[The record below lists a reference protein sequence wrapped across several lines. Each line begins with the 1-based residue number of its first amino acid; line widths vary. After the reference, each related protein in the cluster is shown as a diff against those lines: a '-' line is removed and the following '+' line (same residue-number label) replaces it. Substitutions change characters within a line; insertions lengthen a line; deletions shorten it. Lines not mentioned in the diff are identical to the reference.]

1 MNTNKY
7 YKIALVL
14 IIGLLTNC
22 SAKIKSVKSPDF
34 NQKPTRILFTLENK
48 STDEGP
54 GDFFDAFSEAF
65 IAELKKRNIEC
76 IEAKESKL
84 TEEIGKF
91 NPDVVMPIIQTKAM
105 HGYSPQGG
113 GEYIGGARF
122 EIKMHTPANADKPL
136 WTAQIK
142 VMGNLT
148 AAAKSAAKKTVANL
162 IEKLEADGIIDVVPS
177 K

>member
-7 YKIALVL
+7 SKIALLL

-22 SAKIKSVKSPDF
+22 SAKVKSIKSPEF
-34 NQKPTRILFTLENK
+34 NQKVTRILFTLENK

-65 IAELKKRNIEC
+65 IAELKNRNIEC

-113 GEYIGGARF
+113 EYIGGARF

-142 VMGNLT
+142 VTGDLT
-148 AAAKSAAKKTVANL
+148 SAAKAAAKKTVANL
-162 IEKLEADGIIDVVPS
+162 IEKLEADGIINVIPS